1 MKNLPNIALYAF
13 GGICI
18 LQAIS
23 FLLFIESIVPYV
35 FNTTPEGLEIAVLMH
50 YAIAPLFLMMG
61 LVAFFATTFEL
72 ESKRKVI
79 LAVIIGYVPLFLV
92 FNYFMGL
99 EVMNAGV
106 ETYILDIVC
115 FFLSLVAYLSSS
127 KRSN

>member
-13 GGICI
+13 GGICT

-79 LAVIIGYVPLFLV
+79 LAIIIGYVPLFVV
-92 FNYFMGL
+92 FNYFMGN
-99 EVMNAGV
+99 EAINAGV
-106 ETYILDIVC
+106 GTFVPDIIC
-115 FFLSLVAYLSSS
+115 FLLGITAYLSSS
-127 KRSN
+127 KQSN

>member
-79 LAVIIGYVPLFLV
+79 LAVIIGYVPLFIV

-106 ETYILDIVC
+106 ETYILDIIC
-115 FFLSLVAYLSSS
+115 FFLSLTAYLSSS
-127 KRSN
+127 KQSN

>member
-13 GGICI
+13 GGLCT

-23 FLLFIESIVPYV
+23 FLLFIENLVPQV

-50 YAIAPLFLMMG
+50 YGMAPLFLMMG

-79 LAVIIGYVPLFLV
+79 LAVIIGYVPLFVV

-106 ETYILDIVC
+106 GTFVPDIIC
-115 FFLSLVAYLSSS
+115 FLLGITAYLSSS
-127 KRSN
+127 KQSN

>member
-50 YAIAPLFLMMG
+50 YGMAPLFLMMG

-106 ETYILDIVC
+106 ETYILDIIC
-115 FFLSLVAYLSSS
+115 FFLSLTAYFSSN
-127 KRSN
+127 KQSN

>member
-99 EVMNAGV
+99 EVMNTGV
-106 ETYILDIVC
+106 ETYILDIIC

>member
-13 GGICI
+13 GGICT

-23 FLLFIESIVPYV
+23 FLLFIESIVPYF

-106 ETYILDIVC
+106 ETYILDIIC
-115 FFLSLVAYLSSS
+115 FFLSLTAYLSSG
-127 KRSN
+127 KQSN

>member
-13 GGICI
+13 GGFCI
-18 LQAIS
+18 LQVIS

-106 ETYILDIVC
+106 ETYILDIIC
-115 FFLSLVAYLSSS
+115 FFLGLIAYFSSN
-127 KRSN
+127 KQSN

>member
-1 MKNLPNIALYAF
+1 MKNLLNIALYAF

-79 LAVIIGYVPLFLV
+79 LAVIIGYVPLFLA
-92 FNYFMGL
+92 FNYFIGL
-99 EVMNAGV
+99 EVMNAGF
-106 ETYILDIVC
+106 ETYILDIIC
-115 FFLSLVAYLSSS
+115 FFLSLTAYFSSS
-127 KRSN
+127 KQSN

>member
-50 YAIAPLFLMMG
+50 YAMAPLFLMMG

-99 EVMNAGV
+99 EVMNAGF
-106 ETYILDIVC
+106 ETYILDIIC
-115 FFLSLVAYLSSS
+115 FFLSLIAYLSSS

>member
-79 LAVIIGYVPLFLV
+79 LAVIIGYVPFFLV

-106 ETYILDIVC
+106 ETYILDIIC
-115 FFLSLVAYLSSS
+115 FFLSLTAYFSSS
-127 KRSN
+127 KQSN

>member
-13 GGICI
+13 GGICT

-23 FLLFIESIVPYV
+23 FLLFIENLVPQF

-50 YAIAPLFLMMG
+50 YGMAPLFLMLG

-79 LAVIIGYVPLFLV
+79 LAIIIGYVPLFVV
-92 FNYFMGL
+92 FNYFMGN

-106 ETYILDIVC
+106 GTFVPDIIC
-115 FFLSLVAYLSSS
+115 FLLGITAYLSSS
-127 KRSN
+127 KQSN

>member
-50 YAIAPLFLMMG
+50 YGMAPLFLMMG

-106 ETYILDIVC
+106 ETYILDIIC

-127 KRSN
+127 KQSN

>member
-13 GGICI
+13 GGICT

-23 FLLFIESIVPYV
+23 FLLFIENLVPQF

-50 YAIAPLFLMMG
+50 YGMAPLFLMLG

-79 LAVIIGYVPLFLV
+79 LAIVIGYVPLFGA
-92 FNYFMGL
+92 FYYFMGH
-99 EVMNAGV
+99 EAMNASV
-106 ETYILDIVC
+106 ETFIPDFIC
-115 FFLSLVAYLSSS
+115 FFLGIVAYFTSTE
-127 KRSN
+127 

>member
-106 ETYILDIVC
+106 ETYILDIIC
-115 FFLSLVAYLSSS
+115 FFLSLTAYLSSS
-127 KRSN
+127 KQSN

>member
-79 LAVIIGYVPLFLV
+79 LAIVIGYVPLFGA
-92 FNYFMGL
+92 FYYFMGH
-99 EVMNAGV
+99 EAMNASV
-106 ETYILDIVC
+106 ETFIPDFIC
-115 FFLSLVAYLSSS
+115 FFLGIVAYFTSI
-127 KRSN
+127 K

>member
-50 YAIAPLFLMMG
+50 YGMAPLFLMLG

-79 LAVIIGYVPLFLV
+79 LAVIIGYVPLFIV

-106 ETYILDIVC
+106 ETYILDIIC
-115 FFLSLVAYLSSS
+115 FFLSLTAYFSSN
-127 KRSN
+127 KQSN

>member
-13 GGICI
+13 GGICT
-18 LQAIS
+18 LQAIF
-23 FLLFIESIVPYV
+23 FLLFIESLVPHV

-50 YAIAPLFLMMG
+50 YGMAPLFLMMG

-79 LAVIIGYVPLFLV
+79 LAVIIGYVPLFVV

-106 ETYILDIVC
+106 ETYILDIIC
-115 FFLSLVAYLSSS
+115 FFLGLIAYLSSI
-127 KRSN
+127 KQSN

>member
-18 LQAIS
+18 LQVIF

-79 LAVIIGYVPLFLV
+79 LAIIIGYVPLFVV
-92 FNYFMGL
+92 FNYFMGH
-99 EVMNAGV
+99 EAMNAGV
-106 ETYILDIVC
+106 GTFVPDIIC
-115 FFLSLVAYLSSS
+115 FLLGITAYLSSS
-127 KRSN
+127 KQSN

>member
-106 ETYILDIVC
+106 ETYILDIIC
-115 FFLSLVAYLSSS
+115 FFLSLTAYFSSN
-127 KRSN
+127 KQSN

>member
-13 GGICI
+13 GGICT

-23 FLLFIESIVPYV
+23 FLLFIENLVPQF

-50 YAIAPLFLMMG
+50 YGMAPLFLMMG

-79 LAVIIGYVPLFLV
+79 LAVIIGYVPLFVV

-106 ETYILDIVC
+106 GTFVPDIIC
-115 FFLSLVAYLSSS
+115 FLLGITAYLSSS
-127 KRSN
+127 KQSN

>member
-23 FLLFIESIVPYV
+23 FVLFIESIVPYV

-99 EVMNAGV
+99 EVMNTGV
-106 ETYILDIVC
+106 ETYILDIIC

>member
-35 FNTTPEGLEIAVLMH
+35 FNTTPEGLEIAVLIH
-50 YAIAPLFLMMG
+50 YAMAPLFLMMG

-106 ETYILDIVC
+106 ETYILDIIC

>member
-79 LAVIIGYVPLFLV
+79 LAVIIGYVPLFIV

-106 ETYILDIVC
+106 ETYILDIIC
-115 FFLSLVAYLSSS
+115 FFLGLTAYLLSS
-127 KRSN
+127 KQSN

>member
-1 MKNLPNIALYAF
+1 MKNLPNIALYDF
-13 GGICI
+13 GGICT
-18 LQAIS
+18 LQVIS

-79 LAVIIGYVPLFLV
+79 LAVIIGYVPLFIV
-92 FNYFMGL
+92 FIYFMGL

-106 ETYILDIVC
+106 ETYILDIIC
-115 FFLSLVAYLSSS
+115 FFLSLTAYLSSS
-127 KRSN
+127 KQSN

>member
-1 MKNLPNIALYAF
+1 MNA
-13 GGICI
+13 GV
-18 LQAIS
+18 
-23 FLLFIESIVPYV
+23 E
-35 FNTTPEGLEIAVLMH
+35 T
-50 YAIAPLFLMMG
+50 LFLMMG

-106 ETYILDIVC
+106 ETYILDIIC
-115 FFLSLVAYLSSS
+115 FFLSLTAYFSSN
-127 KRSN
+127 KQSN

>member
-1 MKNLPNIALYAF
+1 MKNLPNIALYVF

-50 YAIAPLFLMMG
+50 YAMAPLFLMMG

-106 ETYILDIVC
+106 ETYILDIIC

>member
-13 GGICI
+13 GGICT
-18 LQAIS
+18 LKAIS
-23 FLLFIESIVPYV
+23 FLLFIESIVPYF

-50 YAIAPLFLMMG
+50 YAIVPLFLMMG

-106 ETYILDIVC
+106 ETYILDIIC
-115 FFLSLVAYLSSS
+115 FFLSLTAYFSSN
-127 KRSN
+127 KQSN

>member
-18 LQAIS
+18 LQVIS

-79 LAVIIGYVPLFLV
+79 LAVIIGYVPLFIV

-106 ETYILDIVC
+106 ETYILDIIC
-115 FFLSLVAYLSSS
+115 FFLSLTAYLSSS
-127 KRSN
+127 KQSN

>member
-1 MKNLPNIALYAF
+1 MKNLPNIALYVF

-50 YAIAPLFLMMG
+50 YAMAPLFLMMG
-61 LVAFFATTFEL
+61 LVAFFATTFDL

-99 EVMNAGV
+99 KVMNAGV
-106 ETYILDIVC
+106 ETYILDIIC

>member
-1 MKNLPNIALYAF
+1 MKNLPNIALYVF

-50 YAIAPLFLMMG
+50 YAMAPLFLMMG

-92 FNYFMGL
+92 FNYFMAL

-106 ETYILDIVC
+106 ETYILDIIC

>member
-1 MKNLPNIALYAF
+1 MKNLPNIALYAI
-13 GGICI
+13 GGYCT
-18 LQAIS
+18 LQAIMIP
-23 FLLFIESIVPYV
+23 LFIESLVPQV

-79 LAVIIGYVPLFLV
+79 LAVIIGYVPLFVV

-106 ETYILDIVC
+106 GTFVPDIIC
-115 FFLSLVAYLSSS
+115 FLLGITAYLSSS
-127 KRSN
+127 KQSN

>member
-23 FLLFIESIVPYV
+23 FLLFIESIVPYF

-50 YAIAPLFLMMG
+50 YAIAPLFLMIG
-61 LVAFFATTFEL
+61 LIAFFATTFEL

-106 ETYILDIVC
+106 ETYILDIIC